1 MAELLNF
8 DCCLKTLRSW
18 AVFQSTI
25 SNQQLPPTPLCY
37 NQILSG
43 GAIQVSAEVVELAD
57 TPS

>member
-1 MAELLNF
+1 LLTKNLEILGF
-8 DCCLKTLRSW
+8 FPT
-18 AVFQSTI
+18 TI